1 MTISAKILTDSRSPE
16 GKRLTTMELR
26 YPRFFHAE
34 FMTHRA
40 FSRNASSSRA
50 IPVERLILD
59 CLEDTAIPSHWG
71 KNEPGMQAR
80 EEHDAPIFM
89 RTVFEEEHYE
99 HPETKDD
106 FWNMKAEVSA
116 LSPQEAWNFGRDQA
130 VTLARAYAA
139 AGYHKQIVNR
149 IIEPYVHINVVVSAT
164 EWENYFSLR
173 MHPDAE
179 PHINMLATAMHTVL
193 AESTPKRIPHSGW
206 HLPYITQEDLAE
218 VKGDVMALAMISAAR
233 CARVSYKTHDGAKPD
248 VTKDFALAQRLATSG
263 HWSPFEHQA
272 TPAITN
278 FANFRGWR
286 SLRTVLES

>member
-1 MTISAKILTDSRSPE
+1 MTISAKILTDSLSPE

-34 FMTHRA
+34 FMTHRV

-80 EEHDAPIFM
+80 EEHDAPVWIDNGSGSCSEG
-89 RTVFEEEHYE
+89 T
-99 HPETKDD
+99 
-106 FWNMKAEVSA
+106 
-116 LSPQEAWNFGRDQA
+116 PQEAWNAARDAA
-130 VTLARAYAA
+130 VAHARAFAA

-164 EWENYFSLR
+164 EWDNYFKLR

-179 PHINMLATAMHTVL
+179 PHIHLLATAMYE
-193 AESTPKRIPHSGW
+193 AKGNSIPNQIPHNGW
-206 HLPYITQEDLAE
+206 HLPYVTQEDLDA
-218 VKGDVMALAMISAAR
+218 VSGDVMALAMISAAR

-272 TPAITN
+272 MPSITN
-278 FANFRGWR
+278 FGNFRGWR
-286 SLRTVLES
+286 SLRTMLE